1 MCARGDDPAAEGAS
15 IRKATLEAKVLE
27 RQLSKPYELRE
38 WLKALTG
45 LAAIAA
51 LLAAFF
57 QLQQNHYQRSEDRLE
72 RAISRLASPNTNER
86 LAGVSTLRVF
96 LDEGSG
102 GQRRIALSAL
112 ANSVAAETEP
122 VVWGAILD
130 VLKHAD
136 SSSRNEILEE
146 LANGSRGLLPAA
158 MKKQP
163 AQAFTLWLV
172 DEGDFGRLQNLER
185 AIVELLWKGARTNSL
200 AGIYCV
206 QCNFEGLDLRGTDF
220 SGAVLNNASFK
231 RSKLSNSSFEHAVML
246 STSFVGADLRGA
258 KFTVQGQN
266 KDFASGAV
274 TNGGTTPWG
283 PDFTCANLE
292 NADFSGQA
300 LLSFVEEGRD
310 FIAPGTFFTANF
322 SNSNL
327 AHADFRRI
335 GVYGALIPKALP
347 PSTAPGAL
355 GALDTWGRQDFPL
368 PMDLFVVED
377 KPRETTIATL
387 GVVKKAS
394 YRFFRGNLSPSL
406 PIGSDLGRYA
416 GSLKGIAGAFSN
428 SNWNDAQLPNSLRQF
443 LTRAN
448 VPVSRTNS
456 CTDIQ
461 GKEAFDYRQNPGT
474 ESGTTESGDRRD
486 VHHFLF
492 EEASA
497 CRVFPLHKSFSTT
510 FHRKKSIVCDEQP

>member
-1 MCARGDDPAAEGAS
+1 MCAQAEDPTAPPAPAAVLPTPNVPPPESAA
-15 IRKATLEAKVLE
+15 ITKATLEAKLLE

-57 QLQQNHYQRSEDRLE
+57 QLQQNQYQRSEDRLE
-72 RAISRLASPNTNER
+72 RAITRIASPNTNER

-96 LDEGSG
+96 LDEGSS

-122 VVWGAILD
+122 VVWGATLD

-136 SSSRNEILEE
+136 SRSRDEILAD

-163 AQAFTLWLV
+163 AQAFKLWLV

-185 AIVELLWKGARTNSL
+185 AIVELLQEGARTRNM

-206 QCNFEGLDLRGTDF
+206 ECNFEGLDLRGTDF
-220 SGAVLNNASFK
+220 SGAVLNNSSFK

-246 STSFVGADLRGA
+246 ATSFVGADLRGV
-258 KFTVQGQN
+258 KFTRQPQN
-266 KDFASGAV
+266 QDFASITV
-274 TNGGTTPWG
+274 TNGGETIWG

-292 NADFSGQA
+292 NADFSGPA

-310 FIAPGTFFTANF
+310 FMLPGTLFTAKF

-327 AHADFRRI
+327 LHADFRQI
-335 GVYGALIPKALP
+335 GVYGALIPKPEALQ
-347 PSTAPGAL
+347 PSLTPLAWA
-355 GALDTWGRQDFPL
+355 TWARQNFPL
-368 PMDLFVVED
+368 PMDSFAVED
-377 KPRETTIATL
+377 KPRETNLVTL
-387 GVVKKAS
+387 NGAKKAS
-394 YRFFRGNLSPSL
+394 YLFFHGTPSPSL
-406 PIGSDLGRYA
+406 PIGGDLGRFA
-416 GSLKGIAGAFSN
+416 GSLKGIAYAFSN

-443 LTRAN
+443 LTQAK

-456 CTDIQ
+456 CAETA
-461 GKEAFDYRQNPGT
+461 K
-474 ESGTTESGDRRD
+474 
-486 VHHFLF
+486 
-492 EEASA
+492 
-497 CRVFPLHKSFSTT
+497 
-510 FHRKKSIVCDEQP
+510 